1 MALDMKS
8 LLQKPAGKAVKPPSL
23 PVGNYGGKITK
34 YEYDNKN
41 KNNTPYARY
50 TVILN
55 QWPDNVTEEEKQY
68 TDGEGVAHTIDL
80 TKRSMRKDFYL
91 TDDAF
96 WRLDEFLKSMGIEGG
111 TYEELIP
118 KAVGLDCV
126 AEVQQYV
133 NQTTSEIGNQL
144 GRLLAAE

>member
-8 LLQKPAGKAVKPPSL
+8 LLSRPAGNAPKPQAL

-50 TVILN
+50 QVILN
-55 QWPDNVTEEEKQY
+55 QWPDNVTEDEKVMV
-68 TDGEGVAHTIDL
+68 DGEGVSKPIDL
-80 TKRSMRKDFYL
+80 TKRSLRKDFYL

-96 WRLDEFLKSMGIEGG
+96 WRLDEFLKTMGLEGG
-111 TYEELIP
+111 SYEELIP
-118 KAVGLDCV
+118 KAVGMDV
-126 AEVQQYV
+126 IVEVQQYV

-144 GRLLAAE
+144 GRILSPA